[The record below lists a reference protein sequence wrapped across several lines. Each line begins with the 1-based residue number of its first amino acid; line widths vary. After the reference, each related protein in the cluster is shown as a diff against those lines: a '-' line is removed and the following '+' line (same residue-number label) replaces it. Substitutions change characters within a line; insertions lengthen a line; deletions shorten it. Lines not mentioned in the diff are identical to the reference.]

1 MQPENLNEN
10 RVLNLTVPEQFAG
23 MRLDQCLANCI
34 RSPREAVSSP

>member
-23 MRLDQCLANCI
+23 MRLDQCLAQLHQESKHPN
-34 RSPREAVSSP
+34 S